1 LRRPPHAAQEDQVD
15 FSSYLTTGQ
24 VNLAGVSWAKPAHVH
39 ATFRGYRWTKY
50 LINEYA
56 AYARQA
62 YTSQMDKDR
71 WAQYICEKYNRK
83 APASKRL
90 AQLSINYM
98 MEQTPKGEY
107 GPPAAPQRLVFTN
120 WDCVMG
126 GVALDPLKPNPAPTP
141 TPAAQEPHPDT
152 AAPGPSH
159 THAAASPPPWQPP
172 QQQEVAEGTA
182 VDISDSQSQAS
193 AAATPSETLPSPT
206 GADVGSAEPIQ
217 AIGEAEAQL
226 ASDGAGVM
234 VEQDIAPGLPGE
246 GEGEGEAGPGGLAAD
261 KEDVY

>member
-24 VNLAGVSWAKPAHVH
+24 VNLEGVSWAKPAHVH

-141 TPAAQEPHPDT
+141 AAQEPHPDLDT
-152 AAPGPSH
+152 AAPGP
-159 THAAASPPPWQPP
+159 THAAASPP
-172 QQQEVAEGTA
+172 QQQEVAESKA
-182 VDISDSQSQAS
+182 VDISDSQLQAS
-193 AAATPSETLPSPT
+193 ATDTLSETLPSPT

-217 AIGEAEAQL
+217 ATGEAEAQL
-226 ASDGAGVM
+226 APDGSGVM
-234 VEQDIAPGLPGE
+234 VEPDSAPGLPGE
-246 GEGEGEAGPGGLAAD
+246 GEGEGEAWPGGLFGDEAAD